1 MEIFENLDWLIYGI
15 LIGLF
20 VPIILLL
27 GNKQFGISSA
37 MQNVCSVIIPK
48 TKKLFSK
55 EELNEN
61 SWKLYFVIGI
71 VVGGILA
78 TSFFDEGINIFL
90 PQKYYSIEGIITLF
104 LGGLLVGFGTRYA
117 NGCTSGHSITGLS
130 MLKLSSLLATISFFV
145 GGLIYTFIF

>member
-1 MEIFENLDWLIYGI
+1 MEVFNNLDWLLYGI

-48 TKKLFSK
+48 TKVIFSK
-55 EELNEN
+55 EELVEN

-71 VVGGILA
+71 MIGGLLA
-78 TSFFDEGINIFL
+78 ANLFNVSSIYFL
-90 PQKYYSIEGIITLF
+90 PQKYYSLEGIITLF
-104 LGGLLVGFGTRYA
+104 LGGILVGFGTRYA

-145 GGLIYTFIF
+145 GGLIYTFVF